1 MKYTYDIRLIL
12 LLALG
17 LWTTAINAQSPLKM
31 SYQSVI
37 RDGAGKLVADK
48 TVGIRITLLQGSLG
62 GMPMYSET
70 HAPTTNANGLASLQ
84 IGAGNVVSGTMAS
97 IQWEDGPYYVRTET
111 DPDGG
116 TSYSISGTSELL
128 SVPYALYAA
137 NGGVEGPQG
146 PQGPEGPQGPKG
158 DTGETGERGPE
169 GLKGDRGDK
178 GEKGD
183 DGPAGPQGPMGVP
196 GPIAGTDQQIVFNDN
211 DEGAGDPEFLFD
223 KQSNHM
229 ALGSTTVNP
238 NAALEI
244 RSVSGALLL
253 PRMTTDQ
260 RNQLQASEGM
270 LIYNTDLQKFQG
282 FVGDSG
288 TTVTAMSEVSAAT
301 YFVGD
306 DGVNVDYVAQSFR
319 PQFSGLLQSFE
330 FNVSSLSPGFQL
342 TIELYEGSIPG
353 NGTFFSQQVVTLNAL
368 GWTAITFPPTFLLT
382 PDFVYHFILRPTN
395 VSNDFIGVLRSN
407 ADPMGEHAGGTLFS
421 YNSVTGDFNPSPLDD
436 MDFRVKCLI
445 NTQGWVDLH

>member
-1 MKYTYDIRLIL
+1 MKYTYAIRLVL
-12 LLALG
+12 LLVLG
-17 LWTTAINAQSPLKM
+17 MYVTVMTAQSPQKM

-48 TVGIRITLLQGSLG
+48 TVGIRITLLQGSPG
-62 GMPMYSET
+62 GNPVYAET

-84 IGAGNVVSGTMAS
+84 IGAGNVISGSMES
-97 IQWEDGPYYVRTET
+97 ILWEDGPYYVKTET

-183 DGPAGPQGPMGVP
+183 DGDIGPQGPKGAP
-196 GPIAGTDQQIVFNDN
+196 GPIAGSHQQIVFNDN
-211 DEGAGDPEFLFD
+211 DEGAGDPELLYD
-223 KQSNHM
+223 QQTNHM
-229 ALGSTTVNP
+229 ALGATEINP

-244 RSVSGALLL
+244 KSVSGALLL
-253 PRMTTDQ
+253 PRMTTEQ
-260 RNQLQASEGM
+260 RNQIQATEGM

-306 DGVNVDYVAQSFR
+306 DGVNVDYVAQTFR
-319 PQFSGLLQSFE
+319 PQFSGILQSFE
-330 FNVSSLSPGFQL
+330 FNVSSLSPGFEL
-342 TIELYEGSIPG
+342 TIELYEGDNPG
-353 NGTFFSQQVVTLNAL
+353 TGFYLTQQVTSLNAL
-368 GWTAITFPPTFLLT
+368 GWNAITFPPNYLLT

-395 VSNDFIGVLRSN
+395 VSDDFIGVLRSN
-407 ADPMGEHAGGTLFS
+407 GDPMGEHAGGTLFS
-421 YNSVTGDFNPSPLDD
+421 YNSVTGEFNPSPADD
-436 MDFRVKCLI
+436 MDFRVNCLV